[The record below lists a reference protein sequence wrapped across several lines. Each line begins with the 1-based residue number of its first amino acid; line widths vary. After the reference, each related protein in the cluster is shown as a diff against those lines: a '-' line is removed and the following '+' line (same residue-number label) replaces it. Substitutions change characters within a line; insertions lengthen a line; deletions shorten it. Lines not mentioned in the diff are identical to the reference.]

1 MTHTLTLALDWTPN
15 TNHIGCIIAKELGF
29 YQAQG
34 IDLQL
39 LSPAQDNYQVTP
51 GKKLALGLA
60 DLAIAPFE
68 TVISLN
74 NKPDK
79 VNAIAIFALLQE
91 DLSSIAC
98 LAETGIGSPKNLDG
112 KTYASYKARYEDAIV
127 KQMVIQ
133 DGGQGQLNL
142 IYPDKLG
149 IWNTLLTH
157 QAHVT
162 WIFDNWEGVAAEH
175 QKVLLHKFRLS
186 DFGIP
191 YGYSPVMLTT
201 QEKLQSHAAVYKS
214 FAQAT
219 KQGYL
224 YAQQNLAE
232 ASDILAKYLPAHELE
247 TIPILQSLQMTA
259 PYFGTAATCGQ
270 MKDERVKA
278 FLQWLVDHQLE
289 QPAILTQTLYTNM
302 CLENSGL
309 AGAQIG

>member
-1 MTHTLTLALDWTPN
+1 MAHTLTLALDWTPN

-60 DLAIAPFE
+60 DFAIAPFE

-74 NKPDK
+74 NKPDR
-79 VNAIAIFALLQE
+79 VNAVAIFALLQE

-149 IWNTLLTH
+149 IWNTLLTQ
-157 QAHVT
+157 QAHAT

-175 QKVLLHKFRLS
+175 QKVVLNKFRLS

-201 QEKLQSHAAVYKS
+201 QEKLQSHAVVYKS
-214 FAQAT
+214 FVQAT

-224 YAQQNLAE
+224 YAQQNLKE
-232 ASDILAKYLPAHELE
+232 ASDILAKYVPAHELE
-247 TIPILQSLQMTA
+247 TISIYQSLQMTA
-259 PYFGTAATCGQ
+259 PYFGTAETCGQ
-270 MKDERVKA
+270 MKDERVMA

-289 QPAILTQTLYTNM
+289 QPAILTQTLYTNQ
-302 CLENSGL
+302 CLENKGL
-309 AGAQIG
+309 EGAQRG